1 MIRFL
6 LGDADADEGSGRET
20 ENDVNDST
28 QNDSRLLF
36 VHEQKASGCHRFQNA
51 LASQDN
57 AYLRH
62 DSHTQYDREDS
73 NVRNYSKSLI
83 APRCSPPGAQ
93 GVHLPAPPQPPPLD
107 DQLQFFKFLG
117 LESHSF
123 LSVSGAVPDVNLAD
137 LMPQHIG

>member
-1 MIRFL
+1 MIRFF

-20 ENDVNDST
+20 GKDVNDST
-28 QNDSRLLF
+28 QN
-36 VHEQKASGCHRFQNA
+36 ASGCHRFQNA

-57 AYLRH
+57 AYSRH

-73 NVRNYSKSLI
+73 NVSNYSKSLI
-83 APRCSPPGAQ
+83 ASRCSPPGVQ

-123 LSVSGAVPDVNLAD
+123 LSVSGAVPDVSLKPD
-137 LMPQHIG
+137 